1 MSGASGRS
9 RASRSV
15 PDAGKGVHQLGL
27 MGAMEREEAAIEI
40 SAPVHGEG
48 ALEFQVIAC
57 SLLALSRPA
66 RKRLKLCDSTH
77 CMP

>member
-15 PDAGKGVHQLGL
+15 PEAGKGVRQLGL
-27 MGAMEREEAAIEI
+27 MEVEREEAAIEI

-57 SLLALSRPA
+57 SVLALSRPA
-66 RKRLKLCDSTH
+66 RKRLKLCVSTH